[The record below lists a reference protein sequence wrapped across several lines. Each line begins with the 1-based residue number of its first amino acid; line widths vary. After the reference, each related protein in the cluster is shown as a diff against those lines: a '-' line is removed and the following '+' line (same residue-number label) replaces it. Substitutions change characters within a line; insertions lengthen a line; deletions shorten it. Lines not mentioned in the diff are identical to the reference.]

1 MKILYIEPFY
11 SGSHKQWI
19 DSYKNKSKHNIN
31 ILGLKGIH
39 WKWRMH
45 GGAIT
50 LAKNFLSDK
59 NNYDLIIVSDMLNLP
74 VFISLCYK
82 KINKTK
88 IVVYFHENQI
98 SYPKSINDE
107 DLKYKRDLHYTFINY
122 SSSLVSN
129 HNIYNS
135 QYHLNNYL
143 SGLKKYLKKMPDYK
157 NHNTV
162 DIIKE
167 KSSVLY
173 IGCNLK
179 KDQKKMRKKNSIP
192 IILWNHRWE
201 HDKNPDDFFE
211 VMYRLKK
218 ENFKFNLII
227 LGENF
232 SNVPQ
237 CFEEASQKLKNN
249 IIHMGYC
256 ENKNDYK
263 KLLLISDV
271 LPVTSIQDFFGL
283 SIIEAVSLG
292 VFPLLPERLSYKEIL
307 DKKNNP
313 EIFYK
318 NKKMLYE
325 KLLTY
330 INDYK
335 VLRYSTTKY
344 EALVNKFDWSIM
356 VKEYDAKFEKIYN
369 Y

>member
-1 MKILYIEPFY
+1 
-11 SGSHKQWI
+11 
-19 DSYKNKSKHNIN
+19 
-31 ILGLKGIH
+31 
-39 WKWRMH
+39 
-45 GGAIT
+45 
-50 LAKNFLSDK
+50 
-59 NNYDLIIVSDMLNLP
+59 
-74 VFISLCYK
+74 
-82 KINKTK
+82 
-88 IVVYFHENQI
+88 
-98 SYPKSINDE
+98 
-107 DLKYKRDLHYTFINY
+107 
-122 SSSLVSN
+122 
-129 HNIYNS
+129 
-135 QYHLNNYL
+135 
-143 SGLKKYLKKMPDYK
+143 
-157 NHNTV
+157 
-162 DIIKE
+162 
-167 KSSVLY
+167 
-173 IGCNLK
+173 
-179 KDQKKMRKKNSIP
+179 
-192 IILWNHRWE
+192 
-201 HDKNPDDFFE
+201 
-211 VMYRLKK
+211 
-218 ENFKFNLII
+218 
-227 LGENF
+227 
-232 SNVPQ
+232 
-237 CFEEASQKLKNN
+237 QKLKNN